1 MSASDNPPRTD
12 IGRLVGISVFSFLM
26 IMNFLHINGESKMLL
41 PIDATKALQLIH
53 SLLVTSFYLF
63 IIALYFPRNPAK
75 ATTGSLTVKFIA
87 VFSSFIPFIIPLLA
101 GSACTGSVAL
111 TSSTLVLLMG
121 MRFILATPGTL
132 GKTFSIIPQARRL
145 VVRGP
150 YRMVRHPLYLGEII
164 GVLGLILAGFS
175 ALKLFI
181 FLLLVACQVYRAGEE
196 EKLLS
201 VAFQEYAGYASKTA
215 RFIPRVF

>member
-1 MSASDNPPRTD
+1 MNAPDNPPRID
-12 IGRLVGISVFSFLM
+12 IGRLSAVAVFSLLM
-26 IMNFLHINGESKMLL
+26 IINFLHVKGEIKTLL

-53 SLLVTSFYLF
+53 SLLVTSFYLL
-63 IIALYFPRNPAK
+63 IIALYFLRGPAK
-75 ATTGSLTVKFIA
+75 ATTRSFPAKFIS
-87 VFSSFIPFIIPLLA
+87 VFATFIPFIIPLLA
-101 GSACTGSVAL
+101 GSARTGSVAL
-111 TSSTLVLLMG
+111 TSSTLVLLMS
-121 MRFILATPGTL
+121 MLFILAALGTL
-132 GKTFSIIPQARRL
+132 GKSFSIIPQARSL

-181 FLLLVACQVYRAGEE
+181 FLLVIACQVYRAGEE

>member
-1 MSASDNPPRTD
+1 MNAPDNPPRID
-12 IGRLVGISVFSFLM
+12 IGRLSAVAVFSLLM
-26 IMNFLHINGESKMLL
+26 IINFLHVKGEIKTLL

-53 SLLVTSFYLF
+53 SLLVTSFYLL
-63 IIALYFPRNPAK
+63 IIALYFLRGPAK
-75 ATTGSLTVKFIA
+75 ATTRSFPAKFIS
-87 VFSSFIPFIIPLLA
+87 VFATFIPFIVPLLA
-101 GSACTGSVAL
+101 GSARTGSVGL
-111 TSSTLVLLMG
+111 TSSTLVLLMS
-121 MRFILATPGTL
+121 MLFILAALGTL
-132 GKTFSIIPQARRL
+132 GKSFSIIPQARGL

-201 VAFQEYAGYASKTA
+201 VVFQEYAGYASKTA
-215 RFIPRVF
+215 RFVPRVF